1 MPAPRFR
8 GDYEQLGK
16 IASAFGTQASNS
28 QRMLQ
33 QVKGRMATLQGGDWI
48 GQGARAFYKEMEQE
62 VLPALQRLAKAIER
76 AQQVTLQISRI
87 VKESEETAARLLRGA
102 GAGAGAGAGGQAG
115 AEAGPGGGAGAEGG
129 GGSGLPGWFTDA
141 VMGVKITGRSLRG
154 LAGLISSVAQRPL
167 TAGLQ
172 QMAAIFARGGEE
184 ALSQTGIHAL
194 VARWTSNA
202 ARANNIA
209 NWLGRGATGLRFLGT
224 GMTTVGQ
231 VATSSAES
239 LAARLT
245 SGGLAGAASFAVSP
259 NPYWFAAD
267 VAGYALGID
276 RPSQVIQGS
285 IDTIVT
291 TGEGL
296 FTGSTRGMEQIHQ
309 RQLSGE
315 SGWVFQKAAEAGDFW
330 AQHGVGG
337 GLGMFWDE
345 VTGLF

>member
-1 MPAPRFR
+1 MPAPKFR

-16 IASAFGTQASNS
+16 IASSFGTQASNS
-28 QRMLQ
+28 QRVLQ
-33 QVKGRMATLQGGDWI
+33 QLKSQMATLQGGDWI
-48 GQGARAFYKEMEQE
+48 GQGARAFYKEMEQD
-62 VLPALQRLAKAIER
+62 VLPSLQRLTKAIER

-87 VKESEETAARLLRGA
+87 VKEAEETSARLLRGA
-102 GAGAGAGAGGQAG
+102 GGAAAGVGAGAGSG
-115 AEAGPGGGAGAEGG
+115 AGAGAEGG

-154 LAGLISSVAQRPL
+154 LAGLVSSAAQRPL

-184 ALSQTGIHAL
+184 ALSRTGIHEL
-194 VARWTSNA
+194 VARWTTNA

-239 LAARLT
+239 LAGRLT

-267 VAGYALGID
+267 VAGYALGVD

-309 RQLSGE
+309 RQLSGQ

-330 AQHGVGG
+330 AEHGVGG